1 MTAVYRS
8 AVASLAMIA
17 ASFGASGVGRAQT
30 AAPMSQDDLQRSAA
44 GSALAGAMTTLAT
57 QPRNISALIAAGEAA
72 LELDDPRSALGFF
85 GRADDLSP
93 GNGRVKAGMGRAM
106 LHLEQ
111 IGDGLRLMEQAG
123 NLGYTD
129 EGLYADR
136 GLARDL
142 MGNQAGAQQDYQ
154 AALRLEP
161 KDEMALRRYAISLG
175 ISGQVDQAQKMLQ
188 PLLYKSDR
196 AAWRDNAFI
205 LAMNGRTGEALSITD
220 RVMPRALADAI
231 KPYMERMAMLTPE
244 QRAAAVHMGQFPPGL
259 VNVRVA
265 TTAVPARTSA
275 PVAPSVR
282 TPVQMAEVAPPQPA
296 APSSRTS
303 RRKRSRHAETP
314 PATLAM
320 ADTAATGRN
329 ATVPASSAG
338 ASSAPGA
345 ASFPAPVASSGR
357 SFALVQPLPQS
368 RTEAQTRTATRT
380 ETEPEPRIEPVPEPR
395 EAAPAQTVTV
405 RTAAAAAVA
414 PPTGGRS
421 SGTASGAATPRL
433 GDPVRMARVPT
444 APVARETARP
454 VAPAPATERG
464 MSSGTPVATPV
475 TAPAAPA
482 PQPASPMSA
491 APQPSAASAVA
502 SATMTAT
509 PTPTSAPASAAPA
522 EAPVES
528 TRTLA
533 DIMSEITI
541 PDAERQRAVAPVN
554 LAEVAVIQAAQRRE
568 REAAEARAR
577 KAAEAKE
584 AARRKEEAEARAKAD
599 AEKKRLT
606 DNPARYWVQIGA
618 GNRSAMAFTLKRMK
632 AKHDA
637 LGQYDGWSAD
647 WGRTARLV
655 VGPFPS
661 LAKARAVEADMKKAG
676 SDAFVWHSAAGDEVV
691 RVGGK

>member
-275 PVAPSVR
+275 PVAPPVR
-282 TPVQMAEVAPPQPA
+282 MPVQTAEVAPPQPA

-329 ATVPASSAG
+329 ATAPASSAG
-338 ASSAPGA
+338 APSAPGA
-345 ASFPAPVASSGR
+345 ASSPAPVASSGR

-414 PPTGGRS
+414 PTGGRS

-454 VAPAPATERG
+454 VATPA
-464 MSSGTPVATPV
+464 

-482 PQPASPMSA
+482 PQPASPMSVV
-491 APQPSAASAVA
+491 PQSSAASAVA

-599 AEKKRLT
+599 AEKKRLA

-676 SDAFVWHSAAGDEVV
+676 SDAFVWHSAAGEEVV